1 MSEPHS
7 DAQRLPEDAAHRLLA
22 RAVEIDN
29 PRSSEI
35 TIAQLRDAAAE
46 AGISNVAFDEAL
58 AELRGTA
65 RGNAYDAPTHLGAL
79 DRVRRW
85 IANANSDVAKESVLR
100 NLIAIVGFWG
110 TLMLIVSVDRA
121 LDVHWLVRKA
131 SDPLAL
137 GLGAALASRLRARPV
152 CLVLAGLA
160 ISQGA
165 EFVMDLSLGA
175 PAVQGFGSHIALMIA
190 GVAGVLLGGR
200 ILRQPPAARAVPDVV
215 SDQHHEMSSDREPP
229 PVETRR
235 AWTLRFKR
243 TVAAP
248 PTASRI
254 LLPTS

>member
-1 MSEPHS
+1 MSQPHR
-7 DAQRLPEDAAHRLLA
+7 DAERLPEDAAHRLLA

-35 TIAQLRDAAAE
+35 TIAQLREAAAE
-46 AGISNVAFDEAL
+46 AGISSVAFDEAL

-65 RGNAYDAPTHLGAL
+65 RGNAYDAPTHLGPL
-79 DRVRRW
+79 DRVRQW
-85 IANANSDVAKESVLR
+85 IANANSDVARKSVLR
-100 NLIAIVGFWG
+100 NLVAIVGFWG
-110 TLMLIVSVDRA
+110 TLMVIVSVDRA

-200 ILRQPPAARAVPDVV
+200 ILRQPPAAREVPDVV
-215 SDQHHEMSSDREPP
+215 RDQHQEMSSDREPP
-229 PVETRR
+229 PMEARR
-235 AWTLRFKR
+235 ALTLRFGK
-243 TVAAP
+243 AASVRP
-248 PTASRI
+248 SAGRI
-254 LLPTS
+254 PLPTS